1 MTDTTRLRRAIEPI
15 LERCLDFFGVDDLD
29 PESSEAMPV
38 VIKNRWVYELRAAL
52 SEEAVPVETTARLR
66 ALEIIEGGA
75 ISRDAV
81 AHAPIESRW
90 VDIERVRAALSE
102 EAPAPLDV
110 EAALMC
116 GACFH
121 PLHRGEP
128 CGLSV
133 RTRESVEGFCYCGI
147 SAALAPSSAE
157 GEDER

>member
-38 VIKNRWVYELRAAL
+38 VIKNRWVYEL
-52 SEEAVPVETTARLR
+52 
-66 ALEIIEGGA
+66 
-75 ISRDAV
+75 
-81 AHAPIESRW
+81 
-90 VDIERVRAALSE
+90 RAALSE

-147 SAALAPSSAE
+147 SAALAPSS
-157 GEDER
+157 DTPERSA